1 MNPIATQLLR
11 EITLVSAREIRKIGA
26 PTNADADLG
35 EGDFLR
41 LRPRGWI
48 FRMPTGWRPS
58 DYELELWMPVMGTH
72 PAWNLRRAFGWTEA
86 DLSGDV
92 DKALAMRAETREEI
106 VRMALNDEFA
116 VKSDRQELP
125 F

>member
-11 EITLVSAREIRKIGA
+11 EITLVRAREIRKVGA
-26 PTNADADLG
+26 PTYADAELG

-48 FRMPTGWRPS
+48 FRMPTGWRHS
-58 DYELELWMPVMGTH
+58 DYELELWMPVMGTR
-72 PAWNLRRAFGWTEA
+72 PVWDLRRVLGWTEA

-92 DKALAMRAETREEI
+92 DKALANRAEIREEI
-106 VRMALNDEFA
+106 VRMALDDEFA
-116 VKSDRQELP
+116 VKHGRQELP